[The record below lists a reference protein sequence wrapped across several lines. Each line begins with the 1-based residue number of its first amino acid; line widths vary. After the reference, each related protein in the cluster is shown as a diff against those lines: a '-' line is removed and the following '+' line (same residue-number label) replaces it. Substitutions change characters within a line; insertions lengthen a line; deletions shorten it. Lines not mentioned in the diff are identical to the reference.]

1 MSHNKQHTKNSK
13 GSKNKNYKTR
23 HKKNSSGNAWD
34 GAVET
39 IPTPPVVNKNSKKK
53 KTKTNTKMKVKKN
66 G

>member
-13 GSKNKNYKTR
+13 GSKNKNYKKR
-23 HKKNSSGNAWD
+23 HKKNSGGNPWD
-34 GAVET
+34 GAEET

-53 KTKTNTKMKVKKN
+53 KTNTKMKVKKN

>member
-13 GSKNKNYKTR
+13 GSTTNYRKR
-23 HKKNSSGNAWD
+23 IYKKKGGNPWD
-34 GAVET
+34 GAEET
-39 IPTPPVVNKNSKKK
+39 IPTPPIVNNNSKKK